1 MTDIA
6 LVSDYM
12 VTDLATLSP
21 EMEINRAMNVLLD
34 NDISGAPV
42 MDETGALIGVLT
54 QKDCL
59 KAAIEA
65 SYYRDW
71 GSTVAKYMSTDV
83 KTLPAGMDILTAANA
98 FLESPYRRFPVL
110 RDGQLVGQISRADAL
125 RALSDS
131 WR

>member
-6 LVSDYM
+6 LVADYM
-12 VTDLATLSP
+12 VTDIATLSP

-34 NDISGAPV
+34 NNISGAPV
-42 MDETGALIGVLT
+42 VDETGALIGVLS

-71 GSTVAKYMSTDV
+71 GGTVAKYMSTDV
-83 KTLPAGMDILTAANA
+83 KTLPAGMDILAAATA

-110 RDGQLVGQISRADAL
+110 ENGRLAGQISRADAL
-125 RALSDS
+125 RALRDN
-131 WR
+131 WP